1 MDLKVKLREDVT
13 NFKVQPVLSDSG
25 YLLSGWAE
33 EVFNQLLVQADS
45 RIRTASVEDV
55 KLVFAVFDTLNSLGE
70 DELSGYWPSKF
81 LDKGVPQML
90 ASFSRP
96 LWVRFD
102 NNRLKGY
109 DYQVSYD
116 LEGRLDFNGATF
128 QRYED
133 ALSNIAM
140 LRRGGD
146 TLILSKLERKGET
159 FSESLRKRTCVDGNI
174 HWDPD
179 ESLFLP
185 VHLWIPVRESVF
197 YNCSLE
203 DVSWRSAML
212 RHLVNG
218 FKQVKKGEA

>member
-1 MDLKVKLREDVT
+1 MDLKVKLHEDVV
-13 NFKVQPVLSDSG
+13 NFKVQPVLSDRG

-33 EVFNQLLVQADS
+33 DVYQRLLAQADS
-45 RIRTASVEDV
+45 RVRTASVEDV
-55 KLVFAVFDTLNSLGE
+55 KLVFAVFDNLNSLGE

-116 LEGRLDFNGATF
+116 LEGKLDFNGATF

-146 TLILSKLERKGET
+146 NLILSRLERKGET
-159 FSESLRKRTCVDGNI
+159 FSEVLRKRTCVGGNI

-179 ESLFLP
+179 EPLFFP
-185 VHLWIPVRESVF
+185 IHLWIPVRESGY

-203 DVSWRSAML
+203 DESWESAML
-212 RHLVNG
+212 RYLVNG